1 MMKDHKDGEGEM
13 EEVSRA
19 DFLGKLFDGMQE
31 KMLGADVTQADIE
44 GLMGMLKD
52 NLSEE

>member
-1 MMKDHKDGEGEM
+1 VESGI
-13 EEVSRA
+13 VS
-19 DFLGKLFDGMQE
+19 
-31 KMLGADVTQADIE
+31 QADIE